1 MLKVEIAVTIWS
13 LNHGEDDNWFH
24 ESGATLLESSR
35 LSSAM
40 EMRRHLA
47 IHRNL
52 GARVMTQCLRVYTAL
67 PADQSSVHSTHIRE
81 LTLSINSSKTEWK
94 TFSGIQAHLIT
105 SSTGCPCLIPHGL
118 WMQPTVF
125 TRALESDFLLA
136 LFSWFS
142 S

>member
-1 MLKVEIAVTIWS
+1 MLVLKVEIAVTIWS

-105 SSTGCPCLIPHGL
+105 SSTGCP
-118 WMQPTVF
+118 F
-125 TRALESDFLLA
+125 
-136 LFSWFS
+136 
-142 S
+142 